1 MSSATLTDEVRRQPS
16 SGRVPSAIDPT
27 GGAPRSLGAGQFF
40 VITTAFLVTG
50 TAIVMRQQTPAIIV
64 LAGFTVG
71 AAGYAAYAL
80 YRSLL
85 PLVSGEAASDAMMI
99 GGRTRAA
106 LERDKALT
114 LRSLKELDFDH
125 AMGKIAAGDYTEMR
139 ERLRA
144 RAIRLIRQLDG
155 ASAYRAQIERDLQA
169 RLGPSARAP
178 KRTAASAATTIPAEV
193 GGVAAT
199 DVRRL
204 CTHCST
210 PNDADARFCK
220 GCGTALPKPLP
231 TCGECGTVGDPDAR
245 FCKQCGHP
253 LLASV

>member
-80 YRSLL
+80 YRALL
-85 PLVSGEAASDAMMI
+85 PLVSGEAASDAVMI

-114 LRSLKELDFDH
+114 LPLFARCVPGQTHEHSHQANGIDRDKHRNKGNEKFMDH
-125 AMGKIAAGDYTEMR
+125 V
-139 ERLRA
+139 LRV
-144 RAIRLIRQLDG
+144 L
-155 ASAYRAQIERDLQA
+155 
-169 RLGPSARAP
+169 P
-178 KRTAASAATTIPAEV
+178 KRRFWPEMN
-193 GGVAAT
+193 T
-199 DVRRL
+199 DEQQI
-204 CTHCST
+204 HQ
-210 PNDADARFCK
+210 N
-220 GCGTALPKPLP
+220 
-231 TCGECGTVGDPDAR
+231 
-245 FCKQCGHP
+245 
-253 LLASV
+253 SVCER